1 MIFISK
7 QVEECV
13 ESVNSA
19 ENSIKVLTKGD
30 ESGNINKLLRE
41 P

>member
-1 MIFISK
+1 MIFISE
-7 QVEECV
+7 QVEYGV

-19 ENSIKVLTKGD
+19 EISIKVLTKVN
-30 ESGNINKLLRE
+30 ESGNINKLSRE

>member
-1 MIFISK
+1 MIFISE
-7 QVEECV
+7 QVEYGV

-19 ENSIKVLTKGD
+19 ESSIKVLTKGA
-30 ESGNINKLLRE
+30 ESGNISKLSRE

>member
-1 MIFISK
+1 MIFISE
-7 QVEECV
+7 QVEYGV

-19 ENSIKVLTKGD
+19 EISIKVLTKGD
-30 ESGNINKLLRE
+30 ESGNINKLSRD